1 MKLGVIGLGYVGLT
15 FSVVAASKGIEVIAL
30 EKSEEIKN
38 KLKNKQGHFFEPGLD
53 DLINVLYN
61 NKLFIKHNFSISDN
75 IDIFFITVGTPLL
88 PNSNTPNYDY
98 LKSALNSIAEVYDG
112 TQLIILRS
120 TIAVG
125 TTRNI
130 VIPFLSKLINK
141 PEDEVLVAFCPERT
155 IEGRAIQELQELPQ
169 IIGANNKEALFLAEN
184 LFRQITNTVIKI
196 DSLEAAEL
204 IKLFNNTYRDIHF
217 AVGNVFNEIAQG
229 YGIDGVNLIK
239 TANLGYSRSN
249 IALPGFVGGPCLEK
263 DAYILTENMIES
275 TGKQFVLNSRKYNES
290 LEDKLVNW
298 VVKNFNINDKIC
310 ISGLA
315 FKGVPD
321 TSDLRGSSS
330 ISIVKKL
337 NKLGYLPNLHD
348 YIAYEKDIVDQIK
361 GNYFFKFE
369 DAVENCKALI
379 ILNNNIRYSK
389 LDLRVLLTHMRKEKI
404 FILDFWSAM
413 NNSSLNLYNNIIYK
427 NAGNILIDL

>member
-15 FSVVAASKGIEVIAL
+15 FSVVAASKGIDVIAL

-61 NKLFIKHNFSISDN
+61 NKLFIKNNFSISDN

-98 LKSALNSIAEVYDG
+98 LKSALNSISEVYDG

-169 IIGANNKEALFLAEN
+169 IIGANNKQALFLAEN

-330 ISIVKKL
+330 ISIV
-337 NKLGYLPNLHD
+337 NSTRS
-348 YIAYEKDIVDQIK
+348 
-361 GNYFFKFE
+361 
-369 DAVENCKALI
+369 
-379 ILNNNIRYSK
+379 NI
-389 LDLRVLLTHMRKEKI
+389 
-404 FILDFWSAM
+404 
-413 NNSSLNLYNNIIYK
+413 
-427 NAGNILIDL
+427 

>member
-1 MKLGVIGLGYVGLT
+1 M
-15 FSVVAASKGIEVIAL
+15 
-30 EKSEEIKN
+30 
-38 KLKNKQGHFFEPGLD
+38 
-53 DLINVLYN
+53 
-61 NKLFIKHNFSISDN
+61 
-75 IDIFFITVGTPLL
+75 
-88 PNSNTPNYDY
+88 
-98 LKSALNSIAEVYDG
+98 
-112 TQLIILRS
+112 
-120 TIAVG
+120 
-125 TTRNI
+125 
-130 VIPFLSKLINK
+130 
-141 PEDEVLVAFCPERT
+141 
-155 IEGRAIQELQELPQ
+155 
-169 IIGANNKEALFLAEN
+169 
-184 LFRQITNTVIKI
+184 
-196 DSLEAAEL
+196 
-204 IKLFNNTYRDIHF
+204 
-217 AVGNVFNEIAQG
+217 
-229 YGIDGVNLIK
+229 
-239 TANLGYSRSN
+239 
-249 IALPGFVGGPCLEK
+249 EK
-263 DAYILTENMIES
+263 DAYILTENMSES

-427 NAGNILIDL
+427 NAGNILIDLWKNQ